1 MSGLC
6 LVSKVTFALLTSE
19 YECSILETLGML
31 ALKSVNQ
38 RYSPTTEIL
47 SLLESFRRMVNDC
60 VEIGLLHN
68 VTALKRLS
76 MLSWE
81 RRRVYKCPA
90 YCKASALS
98 RAVGILAAR
107 KKSLRRGIPSR
118 DPYSLKPQITAY
130 QGFKIR
136 NRALQI
142 PVGPR
147 RYNYLPLSGHTLSVL
162 SAP

>member
-6 LVSKVTFALLTSE
+6 LVSKVTFALLSSE

-76 MLSWE
+76 MLSRE

-90 YCKASALS
+90 YYKASVLS

-118 DPYSLKPQITAY
+118 GPVFSQASDYCLSGLQGQRWIPTDPGRRTKIPTRSADKTYSLHS
-130 QGFKIR
+130 
-136 NRALQI
+136 L
-142 PVGPR
+142 
-147 RYNYLPLSGHTLSVL
+147 
-162 SAP
+162 